1 MHVAP
6 TVLVRTALAVALI
19 VGTARPP
26 IPLAAQEAGS
36 ADHGI
41 PEYPDAAALQAGA
54 RETVEAFARAVATL
68 ALDLGDS
75 PAVEVRSTPML
86 IFFSPGDNQITVP
99 WWEDLS
105 PEQHALFDTWG
116 GDRAGGERLFRALF
130 HRFLVIHEA
139 GHWLQSRSDQRKA
152 TLYENELDANRIAVA
167 FWRTAPDGEAFLAE
181 VETLLE
187 RCVATTP
194 DPTPPGEDAAAFF
207 NANYREL
214 GRDPVRYAFYQ
225 FRFML
230 DAVRERD
237 GLHLSDWVA
246 DPSHH

>member
-6 TVLVRTALAVALI
+6 AALLRTALTIALI
-19 VGTARPP
+19 VGAARPP
-26 IPLAAQEAGS
+26 IPLAAQQAGS

-54 RETVEAFARAVATL
+54 REAVEAFARAVATL
-68 ALDLGDS
+68 GLELGDP

-86 IFFSPGDNQITVP
+86 IFFSPGANQITVP

-116 GDRAGGERLFRALF
+116 GDRAGGERLFRA
-130 HRFLVIHEA
+130 
-139 GHWLQSRSDQRKA
+139 
-152 TLYENELDANRIAVA
+152 LYENELDANRIAVA

-225 FRFML
+225 FRCMV

-237 GLHLSDWVA
+237 GLNLSDWVA
-246 DPSHH
+246 VPSHH

>member
-6 TVLVRTALAVALI
+6 PNLVRTVLTIALI
-19 VGTARPP
+19 VGAARPS
-26 IPLAAQEAGS
+26 IPLAAQQAGS
-36 ADHGI
+36 ADQGI
-41 PEYPDAAALQAGA
+41 PEYPDAATLQAGA
-54 RETVEAFARAVATL
+54 REAVEAFARAVATL
-68 ALDLGDS
+68 GLELGDP

-86 IFFSPGDNQITVP
+86 IFFSPGANQITVP
-99 WWEDLS
+99 WWDDLP
-105 PEQHALFDTWG
+105 PEHHALFESWG
-116 GDRAGGERLFRALF
+116 GDRAGGKRLFRALF

-152 TLYENELDANRIAVA
+152 TLYENEVDANRIAVA
-167 FWRTAPDGEAFLAE
+167 FWRTTPDGEAFLAE

-207 NANYREL
+207 LANYQEL
-214 GRDPVRYAFYQ
+214 GRDPVRYGYYQ

-237 GLHLSDWVA
+237 GLNLADWVA